1 VSERRRLAGP
11 VVVHA
16 RWHPRGVSSQIR
28 TTWAG
33 ETPALRRS
41 INDAPFKRTV
51 LVLGVGGE
59 AVGNERMR
67 QTERGSAVTATR
79 LASQHATTEPRVAT
93 PSPRVIAVANQ
104 KGGSGK
110 TTTAV
115 NLAAALAEAGHHTLL
130 VDLDPQA
137 NATNWLLH
145 DNGPAALT
153 VHDVL
158 VDETQAL
165 STAILASRWQLLDV
179 IPSSLKLATAD
190 LQLASELGGELFL
203 RNRLDG
209 SASQYRFIVID
220 CSPALDLIVIN
231 ALVAADEVL
240 IPVPPD
246 HLNMEGLD
254 QLLTTVTKVRRLFNP
269 KLRVLGV
276 VISRYDARGSA
287 AKEAVALIR
296 ESLGEHVFESVVH
309 ASVRLQEAP
318 SHRQTIG
325 EYAPRSQPARD
336 FAALAQEVVARG

>member
-1 VSERRRLAGP
+1 VTARRQDA
-11 VVVHA
+11 
-16 RWHPRGVSSQIR
+16 QR
-28 TTWAG
+28 TTG
-33 ETPALRRS
+33 
-41 INDAPFKRTV
+41 
-51 LVLGVGGE
+51 
-59 AVGNERMR
+59 
-67 QTERGSAVTATR
+67 
-79 LASQHATTEPRVAT
+79 EPR
-93 PSPRVIAVANQ
+93 PPHRSPRIIAVANQ

-115 NLAAALAEAGHHTLL
+115 NLAAALADAGQRTLL

-145 DNGPAALT
+145 DNVRVART

-158 VDETQAL
+158 VDETQLLDA
-165 STAILASRWQLLDV
+165 AVLASAVDNLDV

-209 SASQYRFIVID
+209 NIAHYRFIVID
-220 CSPALDLIVIN
+220 CSPALDLIVVN

-269 KLRVLGV
+269 TLRVLGV
-276 VISRYDARGSA
+276 VISRFDARGSA
-287 AKEAVALIR
+287 AKEAAALIR
-296 ESLGEHVFESVVH
+296 ESLGERVFESVVH

-325 EYAPRSQPARD
+325 AYAPRSQPARD
-336 FAALAQEVVARG
+336 FVALAQEVVARG